1 MSNKIRLALIG
12 AGAMGRHHL
21 KVALANTDIQVVG
34 VSDPTEAARREAT
47 ALGLPAFAD
56 HLQMLDETSPDGVV
70 ISAPNSLHAP
80 LAVDCLDRGVATLI
94 EKPVADSLEGA
105 RRIIESGKRTGAAVL
120 VGHHRRHNPVLTAAA
135 DHVRDGGLGQ
145 VTAVNGMWLRRKPD
159 AYYQDQWKLDAAR
172 GGGVLLINAIHDID
186 CLRMICG
193 DITDVCAASSSATR
207 NLPVE
212 DTAAAVFRFRNG
224 ALGTFIVSDSVVAPW
239 CWEMTSR
246 EDPRFAHVPEN
257 SYIICGTDASLAV
270 PSLERWSNAPDG
282 GRDAAFVRQ
291 RLYHVPQD
299 SMTLQMQHFVRVIR
313 GQELPLIDGDSA
325 MQTLAVTLAISLS
338 QRDGGWINVEHL
350 IHQVPD

>member
-21 KVALANTDIQVVG
+21 KVALANPDIQVVG
-34 VSDPTEAARREAT
+34 VSDPTEAVRQDVT
-47 ALGLPAFAD
+47 ALGILAFAD
-56 HLQMLDETSPDGVV
+56 HLQMLDEVAPEGVV

-94 EKPVADSLEGA
+94 EKPVADSLDGA
-105 RRIIESGKRTGAAVL
+105 RQVIETGKRTGAPVL
-120 VGHHRRHNPVLTAAA
+120 VGHHRRHNSVLKAAA
-135 DHVRDGGLGQ
+135 GHVRGGGLGQ

-159 AYYQDQWKLDAAR
+159 AYYQDEWKLDAAR

-193 DITDVCAASSSATR
+193 DITDICAASSNATR

-212 DTAAAVFRFRNG
+212 DTAAAILRFENG
-224 ALGTFIVSDSVVAPW
+224 ALGTFIVSDNVVAPW

-257 SYIICGTDASLAV
+257 SYIISGTEASLAV
-270 PSLERWSNAPDG
+270 PTLERWSNASDG
-282 GRDAAFVRQ
+282 GRDAAFARQ

-299 SMTLQMQHFVRVIR
+299 SMTFQMQHFVRVIR
-313 GQELPLIDGDSA
+313 RQELPMIDGDSA
-325 MQTLAVTLAISLS
+325 MRTLAVTLAISLS
-338 QRDGGWINVEHL
+338 QRDGGWINVDRL
-350 IHQVPD
+350 INPVLA